1 MTCLLLQSLLIFEL
15 REREYLKSRKEEEG
29 TNFIQLVS
37 THCFIPGYFNVTC
50 GAFASIIASYA
61 SILCTSFPASQS

>member
-1 MTCLLLQSLLIFEL
+1 MACLLLQSLLIFEL

-29 TNFIQLVS
+29 TNCIQLMS
-37 THCFIPGYFNVTC
+37 THCFILGYFNITC
-50 GAFASIIASYA
+50 GAFTSIASYA